1 MRRHIRDFRHQFE
14 LEPRCCLSSSLQSEK
29 NARYVGYKADNHS
42 SGRPGR
48 KAARRRRL
56 LSGRTEPSLFRKR
69 SISRKAGDWFSA
81 PASRSWRRA
90 PSVWCVPMDEQHR
103 SCKCGAV
110 YRRTESMANGREVNS
125 FACIYC
131 GEALENWNSA
141 WTPTYRLVVGPTV
154 KPSRN

>member
-1 MRRHIRDFRHQFE
+1 MLSVFFPTERKRTRAMSGIRQTTI
-14 LEPRCCLSSSLQSEK
+14 
-29 NARYVGYKADNHS
+29 
-42 SGRPGR
+42 RPGVQVGR
-48 KAARRRRL
+48 RPVAGGSFPDARSPVCFGNDPSAARPVIGSRL
-56 LSGRTEPSLFRKR
+56 PLTRLGAAL
-69 SISRKAGDWFSA
+69 
-81 PASRSWRRA
+81 RA
-90 PSVWCVPMDEQHR
+90 YGVPMDEQHR

-154 KPSRN
+154 KPSRINPVSKFP